1 MSATAVPAS
10 ACLSATPICSSVNPF
25 LGILRTSFPGASLP
39 EKLRWDWIRIGGQ
52 DQSWLLDLSI
62 LLESSMISRAWTRV
76 RKLLNQQGETA
87 ACQCPTGE
95 TGATKVANPA
105 SQTKERTRT
114 RSLFTGQLLPQRR
127 EFIEPGLPR
136 E

>member
-52 DQSWLLDLSI
+52 DHSQERKEETDEEEPLHGGADPSGAQAARGWRLDQGAVPAAGDRHRDALQ
-62 LLESSMISRAWTRV
+62 LEAQV
-76 RKLLNQQGETA
+76 RWHGGERGQA
-87 ACQCPTGE
+87 LA
-95 TGATKVANPA
+95 GA
-105 SQTKERTRT
+105 
-114 RSLFTGQLLPQRR
+114 
-127 EFIEPGLPR
+127 
-136 E
+136 